1 MGWLVVVGL
10 VAGVLAVAPRPV
22 VAAIDPGSGAEGAP
36 ELWCSSSQRVA
47 LFDSGAGGWTEP
59 QWVTVWVPAGA
70 TLWTNQ
76 EGSAKAT
83 VGGAHTWVQFD
94 SRIKVYKTS
103 DLSTKIHDDSAFG
116 LAAET
121 GGAFGV
127 FPIVGHTGYAYT
139 NGTGVS
145 QRFTISIETKRGL
158 GGADL
163 RWSAGFTVTN
173 GAAYDPPGCPN
184 GLIEESETRG
194 SNPALCEPCATQ
206 QVAADPVDTR
216 TGNQHMALPGIGVAG
231 RGGGLGFS
239 LAYNSSGA
247 DADGLL
253 GHGWS
258 SSLGMAVVEDGADM
272 VVVQEGGSTVRF
284 ESIGGVWTA
293 PARFTA
299 ELEELSGGGWL
310 FTRNHFDAFTFDAA
324 GKLVAITDQFGNET
338 TIGYDAGVA
347 SFMEDEAGRRLTFGW
362 ASGRLVS
369 VTDDRAALEGG
380 QRSVQ
385 MGYDGNGDLV
395 SFTDVGGG
403 VWSFTYDGSH
413 RLLTMRKPRHHGG
426 AAGAVVTNTYDHLGR
441 VASQTNENAETVTFE
456 YFTPVPGATTITM
469 ASGRR
474 KIDYYDH
481 DGSGVHTSTVMAP
494 GTADEATTSFERDPA
509 TMALVSVTHPDG
521 QVTTFDNDGS
531 NRTEATD
538 PSGRV
543 TRWTYNSFDQV
554 TSVSVGETAAPL
566 AASTAN
572 VVTSTVAYNADG
584 MPTVMVDAVGTA
596 AEATTTFEYDTV
608 RREDLVAVVDGRG
621 KRWEYVYEPDTGDLV
636 EAVDPE
642 GGRSTMAYNGIGWLT
657 SVVAPKGNETGATPA
672 EWMTRFE
679 HDDWGRVV
687 AEVDPLANR
696 VETTFDA
703 NGNVISTETGL
714 SATVT
719 AGDVTTYGYDAVD
732 RLRRWIR
739 RGRVPARTPMTLM
752 AAGRGS

>member
-338 TIGYDAGVA
+338 TIGYDAGVPPPVH
-347 SFMEDEAGRRLTFGW
+347 DNTHRR
-362 ASGRLVS
+362 
-369 VTDDRAALEGG
+369 
-380 QRSVQ
+380 
-385 MGYDGNGDLV
+385 
-395 SFTDVGGG
+395 
-403 VWSFTYDGSH
+403 
-413 RLLTMRKPRHHGG
+413 
-426 AAGAVVTNTYDHLGR
+426 
-441 VASQTNENAETVTFE
+441 
-456 YFTPVPGATTITM
+456 
-469 ASGRR
+469 
-474 KIDYYDH
+474 
-481 DGSGVHTSTVMAP
+481 
-494 GTADEATTSFERDPA
+494 
-509 TMALVSVTHPDG
+509 
-521 QVTTFDNDGS
+521 
-531 NRTEATD
+531 
-538 PSGRV
+538 
-543 TRWTYNSFDQV
+543 
-554 TSVSVGETAAPL
+554 
-566 AASTAN
+566 
-572 VVTSTVAYNADG
+572 
-584 MPTVMVDAVGTA
+584 
-596 AEATTTFEYDTV
+596 
-608 RREDLVAVVDGRG
+608 
-621 KRWEYVYEPDTGDLV
+621 
-636 EAVDPE
+636 
-642 GGRSTMAYNGIGWLT
+642 
-657 SVVAPKGNETGATPA
+657 
-672 EWMTRFE
+672 
-679 HDDWGRVV
+679 
-687 AEVDPLANR
+687 
-696 VETTFDA
+696 
-703 NGNVISTETGL
+703 
-714 SATVT
+714 
-719 AGDVTTYGYDAVD
+719 
-732 RLRRWIR
+732 
-739 RGRVPARTPMTLM
+739 
-752 AAGRGS
+752 